1 LPVAFWPHRR
11 QAFPKFLRVQQV
23 SDNFDKNLIE
33 ESFTMSW
40 FRTIN
45 RKFFAG
51 LLAVLPILA
60 TLYLFYWGVTAI
72 EGGLGAILG
81 VFLPEGAY
89 RPGLGLA
96 AGVVIIFLV
105 GALVETF
112 MVRNLLVKVEE
123 LILKIPM
130 VKIVY
135 GATRDLLSFISRG
148 KERGGGETVWV
159 SLGVGELVLLGFVT
173 GDDLSD
179 FGEDFDEMITVY
191 LPFSYQIGGYTVVVP
206 RRRVVPAGI
215 PFEKAMRF
223 VMTAGVMES
232 KAHRSR
238 VKAAMEKI

>member
-1 LPVAFWPHRR
+1 
-11 QAFPKFLRVQQV
+11 
-23 SDNFDKNLIE
+23 
-33 ESFTMSW
+33 
-40 FRTIN
+40 
-45 RKFFAG
+45 
-51 LLAVLPILA
+51 
-60 TLYLFYWGVTAI
+60 VTAI

-89 RPGLGLA
+89 RPGLGLV

-105 GALVETF
+105 GTLVETF
-112 MVRNLLVKVEE
+112 VVRDLLVKVEE
-123 LILKIPM
+123 LILKIPV

-148 KERGGGETVWV
+148 KERGGGQTVWV

-173 GDDLSD
+173 GEDLSD
-179 FGEDFDEMITVY
+179 FGEDFREMITVY

-232 KAHRSR
+232 KSHRSR
-238 VKAAMEKI
+238 MKTAMEKP